1 MKNLKKSEKIIY
13 FILFVIM
20 IVLFIV
26 IGKHDFSDP
35 EMNDHK
41 KFAEE
46 YNLVPEKNV
55 FKYANNSETYA
66 ALKNGN
72 VIVLFGFPKNAFTA
86 AYANLVNEVALECK
100 IDEILYYD
108 FYQDRKN
115 NNGTYESIVNYLG
128 NYLYKTDNNK
138 VDLTAPSMVVVK
150 DGSIMYYDNET
161 SYTYRDITSDDYW
174 TLYNKDLKK
183 ATFKSVF
190 TKYKENKNGK

>member
-86 AYANLVNEVALECK
+86 AYANLVNEVAIECK

-183 ATFKSVF
+183 TTFKSVF